1 MLGPLGGMS
10 MIGEFVLLDV
20 WVGRLGWTGG
30 VLLVVDQVNLA
41 HPRLDPTSVL
51 QDRARLMVLSWQVAE
66 RGDPCRCLTRRYHLP
81 GLSAVETRYK

>member
-41 HPRLDPTSVL
+41 HPRLDPT
-51 QDRARLMVLSWQVAE
+51 
-66 RGDPCRCLTRRYHLP
+66 
-81 GLSAVETRYK
+81 